1 MALLFLNLS
10 MNILMNKKYES
21 PTKAI
26 RNLGNMLNMKLIALN
41 KISGKLIINRFK
53 IPNYA
58 YSKRCAS
65 L

>member
-1 MALLFLNLS
+1 
-10 MNILMNKKYES
+10 MNKKYES